1 MPAAEPTPTRSAHSL
16 WRRFPYFVDHFF
28 SFFFLFCLPKRGST
42 EHPCVCVCIAKTAVC
57 RPFRLHRQFLR
68 PCPFFSPPFS
78 SEIDSHSLVQ
88 FADGNDNCKMLSA
101 DPPHAFAMRALP
113 SAMGNLVAYL
123 FGWGRRQGLLRR
135 DDEDEDDNDDVDDAH
150 QSNGD
155 QTNND
160 DDRNRDGGAL
170 GGRTR
175 ARSRDAAGR
184 TAFYRILTRG
194 PMVDAERMI
203 ESTLTPRDFM
213 ALVGDP
219 LALST
224 AVAGDRVAAIL
235 LVGRHAARLGIDPHA
250 LFGDVYLC
258 DTRAGGH
265 TATGALGSQRGSL
278 VHLACATDSAAVLA
292 LLLRMGVDPQHRCA
306 STRSEA
312 ARADTPLHVAAR
324 AGARACVA
332 VLLGAGASPNA
343 EARDAMTPL
352 HEAAGNG
359 HTDVAR
365 LLLAWGASTT
375 TRRRH
380 DGATAAGVATH
391 AGYPATAAA
400 ISIVGDVRH
409 CARDTD

>member
-1 MPAAEPTPTRSAHSL
+1 
-16 WRRFPYFVDHFF
+16 
-28 SFFFLFCLPKRGST
+28 
-42 EHPCVCVCIAKTAVC
+42 
-57 RPFRLHRQFLR
+57 
-68 PCPFFSPPFS
+68 
-78 SEIDSHSLVQ
+78 
-88 FADGNDNCKMLSA
+88 MLSA

-113 SAMGNLVAYL
+113 SAMSNLVAYL

-135 DDEDEDDNDDVDDAH
+135 DDDDEGEDDDDDAQ
-150 QSNGD
+150 QSND
-155 QTNND
+155 NHTNDGN
-160 DDRNRDGGAL
+160 RNRDSGTL
-170 GGRTR
+170 GRR
-175 ARSRDAAGR
+175 VRVRSRDVIGR
-184 TAFYRILTRG
+184 TAFYRVLARG

-203 ESTLTPRDFM
+203 ESTMTPHDFM

-224 AVAGDRVAAIL
+224 AVAGDRVAAVL

-250 LFGDVYLC
+250 LFGDVHLC

-265 TATGALGSQRGSL
+265 ATAGALGAHRVSL
-278 VHLACATDSAAVLA
+278 VHLACATDSVAVLA

-306 STRSEA
+306 STRAEA

-343 EARDAMTPL
+343 EARDGMTPL

-375 TRRRH
+375 ARRRH
-380 DGATAAGVATH
+380 DGATASGVATH
-391 AGYPATAAA
+391 SGYPATAAA
-400 ISIVGDVRH
+400 ISIIGDVRH
-409 CARDTD
+409 CARDAD